1 VGRQPAKGVPLDGKS
16 TLICSPAAGRMSA
29 PVAGSIRGATGSVAP
44 EGSHCTSLGVGWTA
58 RTEPSQFVRV
68 IGPSSVW
75 ALQTTLPP
83 VQLDESFNDDTG
95 VARKWES
102 VPGMA

>member
-1 VGRQPAKGVPLDGKS
+1 MGRQPAKGVPLDGRP

-29 PVAGSIRGATGSVAP
+29 AVAGSISGATGYVAP
-44 EGSHCTSLGVGWTA
+44 EGSHCTSLGVGRTT
-58 RTEPSQFVRV
+58 RTESSQFVRV
-68 IGPSSVW
+68 TGPSSAW

-95 VARKWES
+95 VARKWAS